1 MLLIHHIR
9 LLISKIAVRVKVLRA
24 YHSILV
30 ELLLRIHVH
39 VHVVLILAW
48 VRCKVIVHETGR
60 VLALS
65 YIILLIIHVHL
76 FLLLLVHAAHVRLLL
91 RDALHRL
98 RLAVHRLHH
107 RLGVLASHVWSLHH
121 SWSRRLDRSHRR
133 WLRLTSLTASSWTR
147 SRACFL
153 SIHSSSGVWPYY
165 ISAISSSATHSW
177 LRHWGKLVAHVF
189 KERI

>member
-39 VHVVLILAW
+39 VVLILAW

-65 YIILLIIHVHL
+65 YVILLIIHVHL

-98 RLAVHRLHH
+98 RLAIHRLHH
-107 RLGVLASHVWSLHH
+107 RLGVLASHV
-121 SWSRRLDRSHRR
+121 
-133 WLRLTSLTASSWTR
+133 
-147 SRACFL
+147 
-153 SIHSSSGVWPYY
+153 
-165 ISAISSSATHSW
+165 
-177 LRHWGKLVAHVF
+177 
-189 KERI
+189 